1 MSHLFLVRHGQ
12 ASFLEKNYDKLSA
25 KGEAQSRMLGE
36 YWARMNVRFDEA
48 YSGPRVRQQETARLA
63 GERYQSSGLEWPE
76 LQVLPDFDEFQA
88 ELVIERTL
96 PGLRESDSHIRD
108 LYQDFQ
114 NSQNRAEQFERFQRI
129 FEVIIGRWAIDEL
142 PVEEIEPWDDFVARI
157 GRGLNR
163 ITQNAARGRRIVV
176 FSSGGPVGIAMQ
188 RALNL
193 TTADTLKTAWR
204 MCNSGYS
211 SFVFSGD
218 RFTLSS
224 YNSVPHIAD
233 RDFLTYR

>member
-25 KGEAQSRMLGE
+25 KGEAQARMLGGH
-36 YWARMNVRFDEA
+36 WARMNMRFDEV
-48 YSGPRVRQQETARLA
+48 YSGPRVRQQETARIA
-63 GERYQSSGLEWPE
+63 GEAYQSAGLDWPRLE
-76 LQVLPDFDEFQA
+76 VLPEFDEFQA
-88 ELVIERTL
+88 ELVIEKAL
-96 PGLRESDSHIRD
+96 PGLRESDAHIRD
-108 LYQDFQ
+108 LYQHFQ
-114 NSQNRAEQFERFQRI
+114 SSQNRTEQFKRFQRI
-129 FEVIIGRWAIDEL
+129 FEAIVGRWAIGEL
-142 PVEEIEPWDDFVARI
+142 PVEEIEPWNDFVGRI
-157 GRGLNR
+157 RRGLDTL
-163 ITQNAARGRRIVV
+163 TQNAARGRTIVV

-193 TTADTLKTAWR
+193 TTPDTLKTAWM

-224 YNSVPHIAD
+224 YNSVPHISD

>member
-1 MSHLFLVRHGQ
+1 MSQFILVRHGQ
-12 ASFLEKNYDKLSA
+12 ASFLEKNYDKLSP
-25 KGEAQSRMLGE
+25 KGEAQSRMLGQ

-48 YSGPRVRQQETARLA
+48 YSGPRIRQQETARLA
-63 GERYQSSGLEWPE
+63 AEAYRSSGLEWPE
-76 LQVLPDFDEFQA
+76 LQVLPEFDEFQA
-88 ELVIERTL
+88 EIVIEKTL
-96 PGLRESDSHIRD
+96 PGLRESDPHILA
-108 LYQDFQ
+108 LYKDFLS
-114 NSQNRAEQFERFQRI
+114 SQNRAEQFKRFQRI
-129 FEVIIGRWAIDEL
+129 FEVIIGRWAVGEL
-142 PVEEIEPWDDFVARI
+142 IAEEIEPWNDFASRI
-157 GRGLNR
+157 GHGLDA
-163 ITQNAARGRRIVV
+163 ITRNMRSGRRIVV

-193 TTADTLKTAWR
+193 TTPDTLKTAWR

-224 YNSVPHIAD
+224 YNSVPHIPD

>member
-36 YWARMNVRFDEA
+36 YWARMNVRLDEV

-63 GERYQSSGLEWPE
+63 GEAYRGSGLGWPG

-88 ELVIERTL
+88 ELVIEKTL
-96 PGLRESDSHIRD
+96 PLLRESDAHIRD
-108 LYQDFQ
+108 LYKDFQ
-114 NSQNRAEQFERFQRI
+114 GSQNRAEQFRRFQRI
-129 FEVIIGRWAIDEL
+129 FEVIVGRWAIGDL
-142 PVEEIEPWDDFVARI
+142 AVEEIEPWNDFAARI
-157 GRGLNR
+157 RRGLDAIMSNGR
-163 ITQNAARGRRIVV
+163 SGRRVVV

-193 TTADTLKTAWR
+193 TTPDALKTAWM

-224 YNSVPHIAD
+224 YNSVPHISE